1 MKVRFKRI
9 STRARCPQKS
19 AVGSAYYDLFG
30 ARNIVL
36 EPGSTRSV
44 EIEIDFFF
52 SNKYVSN
59 IHPRSRVSLRSILVG
74 GGIIDSDFRGN
85 VRVILHNF
93 STNRLE
99 FSTGDR
105 IAQVLLQNKES
116 SRLIEVEIFDN
127 FVTDRNTKGF
137 GSTGIW

>member
-9 STRARCPQKS
+9 STRACCPQKS

-93 STNRLE
+93 STNRVE

-105 IAQVLLQNKES
+105 IAQVLLQNK
-116 SRLIEVEIFDN
+116 
-127 FVTDRNTKGF
+127 
-137 GSTGIW
+137 